1 MNRTLFGI
9 PWLAALVAV
18 SMIWAVPLAAPA
30 AQEEGS
36 LGGGMVNPGYH
47 EQPDWFKLSFLDL
60 RDDVKEATAAHKRVL
75 LYFYQD
81 GCPYCK
87 KLLEDNFGQ
96 RAIAEKTRKHFDVI
110 AINMWGGRE
119 VTGLDGV
126 TSSEKEFASKMR
138 VMFTPTLLF
147 LDEQGKVALR
157 VNGYYFPA
165 KFNAAL
171 DYVAGHMEHKL
182 SFHDYLGK
190 VAPER
195 AKGVLH
201 QDPSY
206 LQPPYDLRAQSRAS
220 GKYLMVLFEQKHC
233 KPCDELHEDI
243 LKRPRS
249 GKELAALDVALLDMW
264 SKTPV
269 VTPDGKRTTAAQ
281 WARSLNVQFAPTM
294 VFFDSNG
301 KEVFRAEA
309 YLKAFHVQG
318 AMAYVSSGAYMTQP
332 NFQRFL
338 QGRRAALEKEGVK
351 VDLWK

>member
-1 MNRTLFGI
+1 MFRALMQWPVVAGLLS
-9 PWLAALVAV
+9 LAIVGA
-18 SMIWAVPLAAPA
+18 WPLAAPA
-30 AQEEGS
+30 AEEGG
-36 LGGGMVNPGYH
+36 LGHGMVNPGYH

-60 RDDVKEATAAHKRVL
+60 RDDVREATAARKRVL

-110 AINMWGGRE
+110 AINMWGSRE

-126 TSSEKEFASKMR
+126 TTSEKDFAAKMR

-147 LDEQGKVALR
+147 LNEQGKVALR
-157 VNGYYFPA
+157 VNGYYFPE

-171 DYVAGHMEHKL
+171 DYVAGHMETKL
-182 SFHDYLGK
+182 RFHDYLAK
-190 VAPER
+190 VAPEKS
-195 AKGVLH
+195 KGVLH
-201 QDPSY
+201 QEPGY
-206 LQPPYDLRAQSRAS
+206 IQAPYDLRAKARGT

-233 KPCDELHEDI
+233 KSCDELHEDI

-249 GKELAALDVALLDMW
+249 REQLKKLDVALLDMW
-264 SKTPV
+264 ADTPV
-269 VTPDGKRTTAAQ
+269 TTPDGKRTTAAH
-281 WARSLNVQFAPTM
+281 WARTLDVKYAPTM
-294 VFFDSNG
+294 VFFDADG

-318 AMAYVSSGAYMTQP
+318 SMAYATSGAYRTQP

-338 QGRRAALEKEGVK
+338 QGRRAELEKQGVK
-351 VDLWK
+351 VDLWQ